1 MKRPAATLL
10 LAACAALPLGCGEP
24 DSAIQASPPPV
35 TVAKVVVRELM
46 ERIEATGQLIARDRA
61 AIAAEVSGRITEVV
75 IDEGSPAE
83 AGEAI
88 LRIDPERRELEV
100 ASARARLAEA
110 RASQADARRETK
122 RTRKLVKQNVAAQTR
137 LDEAEMNLALAASRV
152 DGASAQLGV
161 AERALADATVTAPFA
176 GMVAARQVSPGEYV
190 QVGQPLVELVALD
203 PIEVEFSLAERDSG
217 RVKLGQ
223 TVDVRVSPYPDER
236 FRALVTMIS
245 PTIDERSRT
254 LRVKGLIENSDRR
267 LRPGLFARADLGVS
281 DREGVRMIP
290 EEAVLQ
296 RSDGAVVFRL
306 DGELVERRVIVT
318 GRMADGGVEVIEGLG
333 EDDVVVVRGHAA
345 LLDGLRVSIR
355 NNDGS
360 PAISAAPPRSQDDK

>member
-1 MKRPAATLL
+1 MRRRTPVLL
-10 LAACAALPLGCGEP
+10 LAVLCAAAAPGCGES
-24 DSAIQASPPPV
+24 DSAIQATAPPV
-35 TVAKVVVRELM
+35 TVAKVVVRELT
-46 ERIEATGQLIARDRA
+46 ERIGATGQLIARNRA

-83 AGEAI
+83 AGAAI
-88 LRIDPERRELEV
+88 LRIDPERRELEL

-110 RASQADARRETK
+110 RASLADARRETK

-137 LDEAEMNLALAASRV
+137 LDEAEMNLALAASRL
-152 DGASAQLGV
+152 DGAAAQLGV

-176 GMVAARQVSPGEYV
+176 GMVATRQVSPGEYV
-190 QVGQPLVELVALD
+190 QVGQALVELVALD
-203 PIEVEFSLAERDSG
+203 PIEVEFSLAERDSS
-217 RVKLGQ
+217 RVELGQ

-236 FRALVTMIS
+236 FHALVTMIS

-254 LRVKGLIENSDRR
+254 LRVKGLIENSDGR

-296 RSDGAVVFRL
+296 RSDGAVVFRM

-318 GRMADGGVEVIEGLG
+318 GRMADGDVEVVEGLG
-333 EDDVVVVRGHAA
+333 VDDAVVVRGHAA

-355 NNDGS
+355 NIDGS
-360 PAISAAPPRSQDDK
+360 PAIGAAPPQDEQ